1 MNARLTESFPAL
13 RRIATATATATVL
26 LLAGTGRA
34 ATFNFSGDLQAG
46 NLTGNPWVLLSSM
59 WGSIETGSGTG
70 TSQSGFAY
78 FNTHDISQLTFTF
91 GDLELSSFASPG
103 PGTPGFERY
112 TDTDG
117 SSVPFTIRYAGTTV
131 ATGTSVYLYDEVEN
145 SNDVTA
151 VGTGQVILTAPGSDP
166 TFFNEI
172 MVLTGNTGQLDLVLT
187 GFFPVND
194 QGLFATTGTFTAVPE
209 PGEYA
214 ALGAL
219 GMAGFA
225 LWRRRRQ

>member
-1 MNARLTESFPAL
+1 MNARLSESFPAL
-13 RRIATATATATVL
+13 RRFATATATALV
-26 LLAGTGRA
+26 LAGVGQA
-34 ATFNFSGDLQAG
+34 ASFDFSGDLQAG
-46 NLTGNPWVLLSSM
+46 NLTGNPWVLQSFM
-59 WGSIETGSGTG
+59 WGTIETGSGTG
-70 TSQSGFAY
+70 TSQSGFS
-78 FNTHDISQLTFTF
+78 FFDTRNISQLTFTF
-91 GDLELSSFASPG
+91 GDLELSSSASPG
-103 PGTPGFERY
+103 LFAGGFERY

-131 ATGTSVYLYDEVEN
+131 ATGTSVYLYDEVEH

-172 MVLTGNTGQLDLVLT
+172 MALTGNTGQLDLVLT
-187 GFFPVND
+187 GFFPVNQ

>member
-1 MNARLTESFPAL
+1 MNARFTESFPAL
-13 RRIATATATATVL
+13 RRIATATATVL
-26 LLAGTGRA
+26 LLARTGRA
-34 ATFNFSGDLQAG
+34 ATFNFSGNLQAG
-46 NLTGNPWVLLSSM
+46 NLTGIPWVLESGM

-70 TSQSGFAY
+70 TSQSGFS
-78 FNTHDISQLTFTF
+78 FFETRNIQQLTFTF

-112 TDTDG
+112 TDIDG
-117 SSVPFTIRYAGTTV
+117 SSVPFTLRYAGTTV
-131 ATGTSVYLYDEVEN
+131 ATGTSVYLYGEVEN
-145 SNDVTA
+145 SNDITA
-151 VGTGQVILTAPGSDP
+151 VGTGQVILTAPGADP

-172 MVLTGNTGQLDLVLT
+172 MALTGNTGQLDLVLS
-187 GFFPVND
+187 GFFPVNQ